1 MRRYL
6 GVKIVLMAML
16 AAMAQAPAHA
26 ALFDDDEARK
36 AIFDLRARVESNQKD
51 VSSRIDKIQQGQLDT
66 GNQIE
71 QLREDVDKLR
81 GQVELLNNAI
91 ATQDKRSKDYYTDL
105 DTRLRKL
112 EPQSVSVDGRNGTVD
127 NAEQQRYDSAV
138 AQLKSNDYRGAQG
151 SFSNFIRDYP
161 NSVYLPSAQYYMGA
175 SLYAQR
181 DYKAAIA
188 TQEVVVKSW
197 PDSQRAAD
205 ALFNIGNAQTD
216 MGNKVAARKTF
227 ENLLAAYPDSP
238 AAGAARD
245 KLAALR

>member
-1 MRRYL
+1 MRRY
-6 GVKIVLMAML
+6 VVARFALMAML
-16 AAMAQAPAHA
+16 VAVTQVPARA

-51 VSSRIDKIQQGQLDT
+51 VSSRIDRIQQGQLDT
-66 GNQIE
+66 SNQIE
-71 QLREDVDKLR
+71 QLREDLDKLR
-81 GQVELLNNAI
+81 GEIELLNNAI

-105 DTRLRKL
+105 DSRLRKL
-112 EPQSVSVDGRNGTVD
+112 EPQAVSIDGRSGTVD
-127 NAEQQRYDSAV
+127 STEQQRYDSAV
-138 AQLKSNDYRGAQG
+138 AQLKANDFKGAQLA
-151 SFSNFIRDYP
+151 FSNFVRDYP
-161 NSVYLPSAQYYMGA
+161 TSVYLPSAQYYMGA

-188 TQEVVVKSW
+188 TQEVVVRNW

-216 MGNKVAARKTF
+216 MGNRAAARKTF

-238 AAGAARD
+238 AAGAARE

>member
-6 GVKIVLMAML
+6 GVNIVLMAML
-16 AAMAQAPAHA
+16 AAVAQAPANA

-36 AIFDLRARVESNQKD
+36 AIFDLRARVDANQQD
-51 VSSRIDKIQQGQLDT
+51 VSSRIDKVQQGQLDT
-66 GNQIE
+66 ANQIE
-71 QLREDVDKLR
+71 QLKEDLDKLR
-81 GQVELLNNAI
+81 GQIELLNNAI

-112 EPQSVSVDGRNGTVD
+112 EPQAVSIDGRSGTVD

-138 AQLKSNDYRGAQG
+138 AQLKSNDFKG
-151 SFSNFIRDYP
+151 SQAAFSNFIRDYP

-188 TQEVVVKSW
+188 TQEVVVKNW

-216 MGNKVAARKTF
+216 MGNRSAARKTF

-245 KLAALR
+245 KLATLR